1 MKRID
6 FVAIPSSIQS
16 RQVNIVQ
23 AFMTQEV
30 DCSKVNSLFAPRG
43 MSEWSV
49 IGSIWLIARKLTT
62 KVCLLFYSSFI
73 MQDKYGYREIFENI
87 VLNYYLSRN
96 GHFQSEYFSSHPTTH
111 FSLLLSD
118 TSMVFINDI
127 FFICYEL
134 HYIWF
139 TPSMQRIE
147 YLFQEMLCG
156 YFHIDSISSKYDTI
170 IFRWWNVT

>member
-96 GHFQSEYFSSHPTTH
+96 GHFQSEYFSLHIPLLTFLFYYLILQW
-111 FSLLLSD
+111 FSSMTFFSYVMSYITFGLLP
-118 TSMVFINDI
+118 V
-127 FFICYEL
+127 CRE
-134 HYIWF
+134 
-139 TPSMQRIE
+139 
-147 YLFQEMLCG
+147 
-156 YFHIDSISSKYDTI
+156 
-170 IFRWWNVT
+170 